1 MVMEQSSPLAA
12 MQPAAV
18 TFGHC
23 FREEGPS
30 PVRSMGGR
38 RGFGPNSFNF
48 RDLSMKNSGSDFFG
62 ASPTPGS
69 SPAASLAADL
79 SQNFYIDR
87 SPPVA
92 TPRRSLFT
100 ARLLD
105 AAGREEPMKTP
116 PLTSSP
122 VESGDMMDMSPL
134 PHKPAFSTDDALDTP
149 TRDTSLMISSSPPVG
164 SPMESATTPSTPR
177 ERRRSGLLRPS
188 LARSKAHS
196 AQLGFSRPAPESKEP
211 EFKFGN
217 GGSDSMTLGE
227 MFEES
232 PQRDRV
238 LKSSNFLGPRLRSG
252 RGGNGVGSPNAIRK
266 HTNGNPLARPRKQ
279 SRRSLSMFENA
290 EDVIQQKEPSLVSPE
305 SPMPFMD
312 EPYELQLPH
321 FIPEDQADSLPRID
335 KSVMVD
341 ILNGKYNDR
350 FQKIMIIDCRFE
362 YEYEGGHIEGAVNY
376 NDKEALAN
384 DLFSSP
390 QPNTALIFHC
400 EYSAHRAPIMAS
412 FIRHKDRA
420 YNVDRYPKLT
430 FPELYILDGGY
441 SAFFAEH
448 KTLCFPQNY
457 VEMTSKGHEYDCE
470 RGLGKV
476 KQRSKFIRAQTYAYG
491 EHSSDIDESPTGRCR
506 GNDRTRSLD
515 VALELNESGRGL
527 GRRMLSY

>member
-1 MVMEQSSPLAA
+1 
-12 MQPAAV
+12 
-18 TFGHC
+18 
-23 FREEGPS
+23 
-30 PVRSMGGR
+30 
-38 RGFGPNSFNF
+38 
-48 RDLSMKNSGSDFFG
+48 
-62 ASPTPGS
+62 
-69 SPAASLAADL
+69 
-79 SQNFYIDR
+79 
-87 SPPVA
+87 
-92 TPRRSLFT
+92 
-100 ARLLD
+100 
-105 AAGREEPMKTP
+105 
-116 PLTSSP
+116 
-122 VESGDMMDMSPL
+122 
-134 PHKPAFSTDDALDTP
+134 
-149 TRDTSLMISSSPPVG
+149 
-164 SPMESATTPSTPR
+164 
-177 ERRRSGLLRPS
+177 
-188 LARSKAHS
+188 
-196 AQLGFSRPAPESKEP
+196 
-211 EFKFGN
+211 
-217 GGSDSMTLGE
+217 MTLGE
-227 MFEES
+227 MFDES

-238 LKSSNFLGPRLRSG
+238 LRSSNFLGPRLRSG
-252 RGGNGVGSPNAIRK
+252 RGGNGAGSPNAIRK
-266 HTNGNPLARPRKQ
+266 HTNGNPLTRPRKQ
-279 SRRSLSMFENA
+279 CRRSLSMFENP
-290 EDVIQQKEPSLVSPE
+290 EEVIQQKEPPSVSPE
-305 SPMPFMD
+305 SPLSWFMD
-312 EPYELQLPH
+312 EPYQLQLPH
-321 FIPEDQADSLPRID
+321 FIPENQADSLPRID

-341 ILNGKYNDR
+341 ILSGKYNDR

-448 KTLCFPQNY
+448 RTLCFPQNY

-491 EHSSDIDESPTGRCR
+491 EHPSDMEDSPTGRCR

-515 VALELNESGRGL
+515 VTLEFNESGRGL